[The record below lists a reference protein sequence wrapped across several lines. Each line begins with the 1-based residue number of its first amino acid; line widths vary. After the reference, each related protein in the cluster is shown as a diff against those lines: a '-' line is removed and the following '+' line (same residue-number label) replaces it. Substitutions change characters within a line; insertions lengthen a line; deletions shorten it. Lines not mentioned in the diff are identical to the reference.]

1 MLFLKFRNKNI
12 DIKFS
17 VHAMFLESP
26 SSGTLKVE
34 RLKNQIILKSLRAI
48 KPKVIKPKGLNEN
61 NSFQSLSN

>member
-17 VHAMFLESP
+17 VHDTFLESP
-26 SSGTLKVE
+26 SSGMLKVE

-48 KPKVIKPKGLNEN
+48 KPKGLNEN
-61 NSFQSLSN
+61 DSFQSLSN